1 PAALAGALRRVRRR
15 GLRAG
20 RRAARRQCALRER
33 GRGRAARQ
41 RRRPVHGH
49 LPTATLTPDDGG
61 RTTAGG
67 GPPREG
73 RAAGRGSGRGGTVV
87 GQPSPRGGRESTIR
101 LRAPTVSRVTALY
114 SDSSGVP
121 SGSAVSISAVQRS
134 PYALGGSRK
143 PTGAQWLLSS
153 SRKESSTSRRPR
165 GSRSAMASPLRKTPT
180 EWASERR
187 QSSSVISWAFGSSHT
202 RSGRGW

>member
-1 PAALAGALRRVRRR
+1 GLRLGLAGPGPVRGGGRGGGGGVAARRRRRGAHRVGGPGVGAGPDVPAALAGALRRVRRR

-49 LPTATLTPDDGG
+49 LPTAPLTPDDGG

-101 LRAPTVSRVTALY
+101 LRAPTVSRVAALY

-143 PTGAQWLLSS
+143 PTGSQWLLSS
-153 SRKESSTSRRPR
+153 SRKESST
-165 GSRSAMASPLRKTPT
+165 
-180 EWASERR
+180 
-187 QSSSVISWAFGSSHT
+187 
-202 RSGRGW
+202 